1 MTSAGQSDGRRWCAS
16 FRDLD
21 GRWHGISGFPP
32 GESGRKKPH
41 QRCWFCYH
49 ELRWWWNMVF
59 VRCFIYVFTEG
70 HMFGTFWL
78 DTCLLSAK
86 LQQPRSTWQNEEST
100 KRQDWKIQLR
110 WTIFLNTRHK
120 AMQYHMFSLDWTHLC
135 GWNPLWLTSQDGYGR
150 LPDLNLPEKLFWEQP
165 EPRSLGGLRVL

>member
-1 MTSAGQSDGRRWCAS
+1 MGFIIFCWMAEKYQKWHLPANLMVGDDVLRSETWMADW
-16 FRDLD
+16 
-21 GRWHGISGFPP
+21 WHGISGFPP

-100 KRQDWKIQLR
+100 LKGRTGKSNSAGPFCWTLDIKPCNTICFPWTGHIFVGEIPCDSHLR
-110 WTIFLNTRHK
+110 MAT
-120 AMQYHMFSLDWTHLC
+120 
-135 GWNPLWLTSQDGYGR
+135 DG
-150 LPDLNLPEKLFWEQP
+150 FQT
-165 EPRSLGGLRVL
+165 